1 MPTTNAGA
9 VLIATL
15 LEADGPYFVGV
26 GNSGTAFAA
35 SQTDLL
41 GTSVRKSATA
51 SRTSNTVTY
60 SCTFGTSEANFEW
73 LECGLF
79 DAASAGTMVSRKV
92 ISLGT
97 KTSSEEW
104 TVNLEAIVT
113 AA

>member
-9 VLIATL
+9 VLLATL
-15 LEADGPYFVGV
+15 MEADAPYYLGV
-26 GNSGTAFAA
+26 GNSSTAFAA
-35 SQTDLL
+35 SQTDLI
-41 GTSVRKSATA
+41 GTSVRKVASA

-60 SCTFGTSEANFEW
+60 SCTFSTSEGNFEW

-79 DAASAGTMVSRKV
+79 DAASSGTMLSRKV